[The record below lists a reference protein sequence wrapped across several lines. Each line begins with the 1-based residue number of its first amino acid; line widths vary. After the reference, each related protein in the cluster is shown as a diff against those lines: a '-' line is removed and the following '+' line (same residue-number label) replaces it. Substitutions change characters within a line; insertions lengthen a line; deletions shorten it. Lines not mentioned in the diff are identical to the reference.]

1 VQSLPIEQKKGGGLW
16 KVLCLGL
23 FVLGSGT
30 LWAQTPAAEAPAET
44 QLLKAAKI
52 YFGDDIKPA
61 EEKLFRKTANGLPAD
76 FTTGQTGD
84 DSPDNATAW
93 KDNTVIRANRIAWL
107 LVNPQASSQITPLGV
122 LIDGARIDGGLD
134 LAATTVSFPI
144 RISHS
149 SFTNSIDLRR
159 ASLRIL
165 DLEGSHSKDL
175 LGDGLNV
182 ERDVFLCCGFKS
194 EGQVRLRSATIGG
207 SLVCTDGQFLNRP
220 GFALLAEGA
229 KIGGPFFMNGGFRAE
244 GEVRLLN
251 ATIAENFQCDDGV
264 FLNEKG
270 LALNSANVTFGGNVV
285 CGHGFI
291 SVGQVDFSG
300 ATIKGAADFSG
311 GSFTNK
317 EGNGLAL
324 SADSTIFEKYL
335 LFGSGFKSIG
345 CVWLRAAHVRE
356 DLHVAGANFFN
367 PNRIAMNLTYARI
380 GTVHF
385 HHGERING
393 QIRLV
398 AATIDTRLCWEDLEQ
413 SKQAIWE
420 LGYTQINPFAVQ
432 RQSWH
437 SRQPAEVW
445 FSF

>member
-1 VQSLPIEQKKGGGLW
+1 MQSLPIEQKKGGGLW
-16 KVLCLGL
+16 KVLCLVL

-30 LWAQTPAAEAPAET
+30 VRAQTPAAEAPAET
-44 QLLKAAKI
+44 QLLKAAKV

-84 DSPDNATAW
+84 DSPDNGAAW
-93 KDNTVIRANRIAWL
+93 RDNRVIRATRLAWL

-122 LIDGARIDGGLD
+122 LIDGARIDGELD
-134 LAATTVSFPI
+134 LAATTISFPI

-149 SFTNSIDLRR
+149 SFSNSIDLRR
-159 ASLRIL
+159 TSLRIL
-165 DLEGSHSKDL
+165 DLEGSHTKGL
-175 LGDGLNV
+175 LGVGLNV

-194 EGQVRLRSATIGG
+194 EGEVRLLSATIGG

-220 GFALLAEGA
+220 GFALSAEGA
-229 KIGGPFFMNGGFRAE
+229 KIGGTFFMNGGFRAE

-251 ATIAENFQCDDGV
+251 ATIAENFECNDGA

-270 LALNSANVTFGGNVV
+270 LALNSVNVTFGSDVV

-317 EGNGLAL
+317 ERNGLAL
-324 SADSTIFEKYL
+324 SADSSFFEKYI

-345 CVWLRAAHVRE
+345 CVWLRAAHVKG
-356 DLHVAGANFFN
+356 DLDVAGATFFN
-367 PNRIAMNLTYARI
+367 PNKIAMNLTYARI

-385 HHGERING
+385 HHGGRING

-413 SKQAIWE
+413 PKLTIWE
-420 LGYTQINPFAVQ
+420 LSHAQISSFTVQ

-437 SRQPAEVW
+437 SRQPADVW

>member
-1 VQSLPIEQKKGGGLW
+1 MRSTPIEQKQCGDLW

-23 FVLGSGT
+23 FVLGWGT
-30 LWAQTPAAEAPAET
+30 LRAQTPAAEAPAET
-44 QLLKAAKI
+44 QLLKAAKV
-52 YFGDDIKPA
+52 YFSDDITPA
-61 EEKLFRKTANGLPAD
+61 EEKLFQQAVNGLPAD

-84 DSPDNATAW
+84 DSPDNAAAW
-93 KDNTVIRANRIAWL
+93 KDDRVIRANRLAWL
-107 LVNPQASSQITPLGV
+107 LVNPQASSQVTPLGV
-122 LIDGARIDGGLD
+122 FIDGARIDGELD
-134 LAATTVSFPI
+134 LAATKVSFPI

-165 DLEGSHSKDL
+165 DLEGSHTKGL
-175 LGDGLNV
+175 VGDGLNV

-194 EGQVRLRSATIGG
+194 EGQVGLLSATIGG
-207 SLVCTDGQFLNRP
+207 ALVCTDSQFLNRP

-229 KIGGPFFMNGGFRAE
+229 KIGGTFFMNGGFRAE

-251 ATIAENFQCDDGV
+251 ATITENFECNGGA

-270 LALNSANVTFGGNVV
+270 LALNSVNVTFDGDMR
-285 CGHGFI
+285 CGYGFT
-291 SVGQVDFSG
+291 SMGEVRLLN
-300 ATIKGAADFSG
+300 ATIKGTTDFSG

-324 SADSTIFEKYL
+324 SADSAIFEKYI
-335 LFGSGFKSIG
+335 LFGPGFKSNG
-345 CVWLRAAHVRE
+345 CVWLRAAHVTG
-356 DLHVAGANFFN
+356 DLDVAGATFSN
-367 PNRIAMNLTYARI
+367 PNRIAINLTYAKI
-380 GTVHF
+380 GSIHF
-385 HHGERING
+385 YHGGKING

-398 AATIDTRLCWEDLEQ
+398 AATIDTGICWEDL
-413 SKQAIWE
+413 KQPKLTIWD
-420 LGYTQINPFAVQ
+420 LSQAQVNSLAVE

-437 SRQPAEVW
+437 SRQPADVW

>member
-1 VQSLPIEQKKGGGLW
+1 VRSTPIQQTKGGGLW
-16 KVLCLGL
+16 KVFYLGL

-30 LWAQTPAAEAPAET
+30 LRALTPATEAPAET
-44 QLLKAAKI
+44 QLLKAAKVC
-52 YFGDDIKPA
+52 FGNDIKPA
-61 EEKLFRKTANGLPAD
+61 EETLFRKTANGLPAD
-76 FTTGQTGD
+76 FTAGQTGD
-84 DSPDNATAW
+84 DSPDNAAAW
-93 KDNTVIRANRIAWL
+93 KDGRVIRANRLAWL
-107 LVNPQASSQITPLGV
+107 LVNPQASSQVTPLGV
-122 LIDGARIDGGLD
+122 LIDGARIDGELN
-134 LAATTVSFPI
+134 LAATTVSFAI
-144 RISHS
+144 RIAHS

-165 DLEGSHSKDL
+165 DLEGSYTKGL

-194 EGQVRLRSATIGG
+194 EGQLRLLSATIGG

-229 KIGGPFFMNGGFRAE
+229 KIGGTFLMNGGFRAE

-251 ATIAENFQCDDGV
+251 AIIAENFECNNGT

-270 LALNSANVTFGGNVV
+270 LALNSVNVTFGGNVG

-291 SVGQVDFSG
+291 SIGQVDFSG

-324 SADSTIFEKYL
+324 SADSAIFEKYI
-335 LFGSGFKSIG
+335 LFGAGFKSIG
-345 CVWLRAAHVRE
+345 CVWLRAAHVRG
-356 DLHVAGANFFN
+356 DLDVTGANFFN
-367 PNRIAMNLTYARI
+367 PNRIAVNLTYAKI
-380 GTVHF
+380 GTLHF
-385 HHGERING
+385 YHGGRING

-398 AATIDTRLCWEDLEQ
+398 AATIDTSLCWEDLVQ
-413 SKQAIWE
+413 PKLTIWE
-420 LGYTQINPFAVQ
+420 LSHTQINSFAVQ

-437 SRQPAEVW
+437 SRQPADVW
-445 FSF
+445 FTF